1 MVNSKS
7 IDNLLKKK
15 KYKGEQLGRILLLT
29 LVDQIYNRPPRVPI
43 DQLSQMINNLA
54 NGYEGSVY
62 NTYVNIYAEMADAY
76 NAIQASAVQA
86 HLGLTN
92 IKMNLSVMTRAAAS
106 QEMKMEKPVTI
117 TERQY
122 RRYQT
127 KYKKFIKEAADKY
140 KNEQHTVLDYLLSR
154 LETIFIYFDDEP
166 DEDELKK
173 LNSKYKNIAAILEQ
187 YKHENISLKWDAP
200 IRKIYKKHNAN
211 DVKIQQ
217 FNYQLVL
224 DNIIHSTLYDNK
236 IKDQL
241 DNLKE
246 DTVEDVKTNLDAI
259 YLMAKFSKE
268 MDTNEASKYALNKV
282 GLKFDELE
290 EIENEPEKELPDP
303 ITKRDIFD
311 YYIFDMAVFDPDN
324 PKYNRIDAEDVQ
336 TLNDFY
342 KAELMDMLKATSKD
356 LIKESPKLESLI
368 SINDPEDLDRV
379 LTGKELAKAGDSFYK
394 DMTSVTTLKD
404 EHDYGM
410 WNVFPKKDQKRA
422 RQYGFSVFHG
432 AADDYTK
439 AGEYYFT
446 QTQKEEDQ
454 LFMAELDIYTSS
466 SDQLDQ
472 SYEMIEKYFKEY
484 QAYCKFVDGLAKF
497 ADSKEVKDFK
507 PIPEQTNVLNEIDNI
522 QALRNLVLSQLKGAL
537 SAADYR
543 KYSKRIKDIYSIPDP
558 DKKRIAE
565 STDNQVASYIA
576 RIFSWR
582 SETENKPVITSVL
595 FDDIAEGNVDD

>member
-1 MVNSKS
+1 MVNKKS

-29 LVDQIYNRPPRVPI
+29 LVDQIYNRPPRAPI

-92 IKMNLSVMTRAAAS
+92 IKMNLSVMTRAAIS
-106 QEMKMEKPVTI
+106 REMKLSSPVTI
-117 TERQY
+117 TERQF

-422 RQYGFSVFHG
+422 RQYGFSVFHSG
-432 AADDYTK
+432 DDFTQSGDDYFLQ
-439 AGEYYFT
+439 A
-446 QTQKEEDQ
+446 QQAEDTT
-454 LFMAELDIYTSS
+454 FMAELNNFTSE

-472 SYEMIEKYFKEY
+472 NYEMVEKYFKEY
-484 QAYCKFVDGLAKF
+484 QTYSKFIDGLVEF
-497 ADSKEVKDFK
+497 ANSKELGDLKA
-507 PIPEQTNVLNEIDNI
+507 IPGQYDVLDEIANI
-522 QALRNLVLSQLKGAL
+522 QTLRSLELSELKKVLSTT
-537 SAADYR
+537 DYR
-543 KYSKRIKDIYSIPDP
+543 KYAKRIKELYPIPDP

>member
-1 MVNSKS
+1 M
-7 IDNLLKKK
+7 
-15 KYKGEQLGRILLLT
+15 
-29 LVDQIYNRPPRVPI
+29 
-43 DQLSQMINNLA
+43 
-54 NGYEGSVY
+54 
-62 NTYVNIYAEMADAY
+62 
-76 NAIQASAVQA
+76 
-86 HLGLTN
+86 
-92 IKMNLSVMTRAAAS
+92 
-106 QEMKMEKPVTI
+106 
-117 TERQY
+117 
-122 RRYQT
+122 
-127 KYKKFIKEAADKY
+127 
-140 KNEQHTVLDYLLSR
+140 
-154 LETIFIYFDDEP
+154 
-166 DEDELKK
+166 
-173 LNSKYKNIAAILEQ
+173 
-187 YKHENISLKWDAP
+187 
-200 IRKIYKKHNAN
+200 
-211 DVKIQQ
+211 
-217 FNYQLVL
+217 
-224 DNIIHSTLYDNK
+224 
-236 IKDQL
+236 
-241 DNLKE
+241 
-246 DTVEDVKTNLDAI
+246 
-259 YLMAKFSKE
+259 
-268 MDTNEASKYALNKV
+268 
-282 GLKFDELE
+282 KFDELE

-582 SETENKPVITSVL
+582 SETENKPVITSEL

>member
-1 MVNSKS
+1 MVNKKS

-29 LVDQIYNRPPRVPI
+29 LVDQIYNRPPRAPI

-187 YKHENISLKWDAP
+187 YKHENISLKWDDP

>member
-1 MVNSKS
+1 MVNKKS

-29 LVDQIYNRPPRVPI
+29 LVDQIYNRPPRAPI

-200 IRKIYKKHNAN
+200 IRKIYKTHNAN

-543 KYSKRIKDIYSIPDP
+543 KYSKRIKDI
-558 DKKRIAE
+558 
-565 STDNQVASYIA
+565 
-576 RIFSWR
+576 
-582 SETENKPVITSVL
+582 
-595 FDDIAEGNVDD
+595 

>member
-62 NTYVNIYAEMADAY
+62 NTYVNIYAELADAY

-86 HLGLTN
+86 RLGLTN
-92 IKMNLSVMTRAAAS
+92 IKLSLSVMTRAAIS
-106 QEMKMEKPVTI
+106 HEMKLSSPVTI
-117 TERQY
+117 TERQF

-140 KNEQHTVLDYLLSR
+140 KNEHHTVLDYLLSR

-356 LIKESPKLESLI
+356 LIKDNPKLKDLI
-368 SINDPEDLDRV
+368 SISDPDDLDRI

-394 DMTSVTTLKD
+394 DMTSITTLKE
-404 EHDYGM
+404 EHDYGI
-410 WNVFPKKDQKRA
+410 WNVFPKKDQSRA
-422 RQYGFSVFHG
+422 RQYGFSVFHSG
-432 AADDYTK
+432 DDFTQSGDDYFLQ
-439 AGEYYFT
+439 A
-446 QTQKEEDQ
+446 QQAEDTT
-454 LFMAELDIYTSS
+454 FMAELNNFTSE

-472 SYEMIEKYFKEY
+472 NYEMVEKYFKEY
-484 QAYCKFVDGLAKF
+484 QTYSKFIDGLVEF
-497 ADSKEVKDFK
+497 ANSKELGDLKA
-507 PIPEQTNVLNEIDNI
+507 IPGQYDVLDEIANI
-522 QALRNLVLSQLKGAL
+522 QTLRSLELSELKKVLSTT
-537 SAADYR
+537 DYR
-543 KYSKRIKDIYSIPDP
+543 KYAKRIKELYPIPDP

-565 STDNQVASYIA
+565 STDKQVASYIA
-576 RIFSWR
+576 RIFSWQTDT
-582 SETENKPVITSVL
+582 SNQPVITSVL